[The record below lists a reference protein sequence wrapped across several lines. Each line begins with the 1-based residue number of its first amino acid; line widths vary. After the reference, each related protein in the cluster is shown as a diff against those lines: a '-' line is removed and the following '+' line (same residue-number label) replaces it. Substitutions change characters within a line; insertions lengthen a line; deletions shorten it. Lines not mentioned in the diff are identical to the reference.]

1 MRRPR
6 HPISVCIGGVAAV
19 HNRAVLPVGKPW
31 QYLTDAASPM
41 QKLDNIERLLI
52 LGIGLVLGFI
62 MAGVKAKVPDTSMYT
77 YGAGENF
84 YEIIEN

>member
-1 MRRPR
+1 
-6 HPISVCIGGVAAV
+6 
-19 HNRAVLPVGKPW
+19 
-31 QYLTDAASPM
+31 M

-77 YGAGENF
+77 YGTGEQF
-84 YEIIEN
+84 YSFLYETNQ